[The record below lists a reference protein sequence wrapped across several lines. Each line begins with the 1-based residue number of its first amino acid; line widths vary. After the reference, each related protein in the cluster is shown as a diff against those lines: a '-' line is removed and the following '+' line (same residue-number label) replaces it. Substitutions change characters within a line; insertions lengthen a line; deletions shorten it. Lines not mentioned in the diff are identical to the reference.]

1 MEQYSSLL
9 YSIPY
14 VSLMMVYV
22 GLAYYWHVS
31 SQEKQNIIIV
41 ICAVIY
47 MFFFGFR
54 GWIFDDWVNYYPRF
68 EDSSFDSIVNI
79 KHTLDDTLFE
89 PGFMILMIL
98 CKMIFPY
105 YEFFVFVCCLINC
118 LLLVRFFKK
127 YVSNVPLA
135 FVFFLCMGGIVIQA
149 NLMRNSLA
157 LLIFINS
164 LTLMENRRFLPY
176 LGICLLCMT
185 FHLSSLFFIPLYF
198 FYTKRLSKWIYL
210 ALIIV
215 GNLVFLFKFYFI
227 TPLMVDF
234 ADHFGEGYEMLVER
248 YTEGALAEQSVDLS
262 IGYIERLFTS
272 FLIFCY
278 YDKLVEIRKANVMF
292 INAFICYFLMFF
304 LFSEFAELSERLSLL
319 FIFCYWI
326 LWGDLVKCFSYVNNK
341 KLYIAYLCIYCVL
354 KVFGS
359 TKLVTQKYDNILLG
373 ADSYEE
379 RLYIHEKYTEDK
391 L

>member
-164 LTLMENRRFLPY
+164 LTLIENRRFLPY

-185 FHLSSLFFIPLYF
+185 FHLSSLFF
-198 FYTKRLSKWIYL
+198 TR
-210 ALIIV
+210 
-215 GNLVFLFKFYFI
+215 
-227 TPLMVDF
+227 
-234 ADHFGEGYEMLVER
+234 
-248 YTEGALAEQSVDLS
+248 
-262 IGYIERLFTS
+262 
-272 FLIFCY
+272 
-278 YDKLVEIRKANVMF
+278 
-292 INAFICYFLMFF
+292 
-304 LFSEFAELSERLSLL
+304 
-319 FIFCYWI
+319 
-326 LWGDLVKCFSYVNNK
+326 
-341 KLYIAYLCIYCVL
+341 
-354 KVFGS
+354 
-359 TKLVTQKYDNILLG
+359 
-373 ADSYEE
+373 
-379 RLYIHEKYTEDK
+379 
-391 L
+391 